1 MMQFHTVQAP
11 QVNKALKLQRL
22 KAEQVLI
29 QGIILMML
37 PLRQLLFHRV
47 NGLLW

>member
-11 QVNKALKLQRL
+11 QVNKALELQRL

-29 QGIILMML
+29 QGIILML
-37 PLRQLLFHRV
+37 PLRRLLFHRL

>member
-1 MMQFHTVQAP
+1 MQFHTVQAP

-22 KAEQVLI
+22 KAEKVLI
-29 QGIILMML
+29 QGIILMMS
-37 PLRQLLFHRV
+37 LRLLLFHRL